1 MSVYKCSFRIYI
13 IFYHRR
19 PFNKTTATLVRPHP
33 FSTLCTTPVGK
44 MMLCVQEVEG
54 NLEHQEGNHADGCCD
69 HQLVGILVRAI
80 LLGLGAESCRQVV
93 VPHLYFDI

>member
-1 MSVYKCSFRIYI
+1 MDINDTIVY
-13 IFYHRR
+13 
-19 PFNKTTATLVRPHP
+19 NPHLP
-33 FSTLCTTPVGK
+33 I
-44 MMLCVQEVEG
+44 VQEVEG
-54 NLEHQEGNHADGCCD
+54 DLEHQEGNHADGCCD